1 MSPLHKA
8 NLHYT
13 LEVIPGISVVV
24 LHECCAIWVEK
35 EGSICFVSF
44 NNVIFGQKGCW
55 FRPVF
60 AVLKS

>member
-1 MSPLHKA
+1 MVALHEA

-24 LHECCAIWVEK
+24 LRKYCAIWGE
-35 EGSICFVSF
+35 EGDSVFSVSF
-44 NNVIFGQKGCW
+44 NNVIFGRKGCW
-55 FRPVF
+55 FGPVF